1 MDLQLI
7 FLMAYSPS
15 IALLWYIYTRDK
27 IEPEPRKYVIATFIF
42 SATVSPLIA
51 LILEPLLPHT
61 GFWIAFGAALIE
73 EPAKLLAV
81 YIPYRMKQMDGIMD
95 GVVYG
100 VAAGVGFAA
109 TENIIYG
116 LGFGVGTTFIRGF
129 FTPIAHATFTAI
141 SAAGLGLMA
150 EGVTRSVRPYL
161 VTAIMFHAAWNL
173 TAFYLGEIYSLVI
186 LLLNTGVLV
195 LLTRAGMAE
204 DREKLDYYLLK
215 RQR

>member
-1 MDLQLI
+1 MDIQLI
-7 FLMAYSPS
+7 FLMALSPS
-15 IALLWYIYTRDK
+15 IALLWYIYTKDR
-27 IEPEPRKYVIATFIF
+27 IEPEPRKYVVATFLF

-61 GFWIAFGAALIE
+61 WFWIAFGAALIE

-81 YIPYRMKQMDGIMD
+81 YIPYRMRQMDGIMD

-141 SAAGLGLMA
+141 SAVGLGLMS
-150 EGVTRSVRPYL
+150 EGLARSVNPYL
-161 VTAIMFHAAWNL
+161 ATAILLHTTWNL
-173 TAFYLGEIYSLVI
+173 TAFYLGDLYSVAVLI
-186 LLLNTGVLV
+186 LNIAVLV
-195 LLTRAGMAE
+195 FLIRVGMAE
-204 DREKLDYYLLK
+204 DRRKLDYYLLK
-215 RQR
+215 RPR

>member
-1 MDLQLI
+1 MDLQLL
-7 FLMAYSPS
+7 FLMAFSPS
-15 IALLWYIYTRDK
+15 IALLWYIYTKDR
-27 IEPEPRKYVIATFIF
+27 IEPEPRKYVIATFLF
-42 SATVSPLIA
+42 STTVSPLIA
-51 LILEPLLPHT
+51 LILEPMLPHT

-116 LGFGVGTTFIRGF
+116 LGFGLGTTFIRGF

-141 SAAGLGLMA
+141 SAVGLGLMS
-150 EGVTRSVRPYL
+150 EGLARGIKPYL
-161 VTAIMFHAAWNL
+161 ATAIMFHAAWNL
-173 TAFYLGEIYSLVI
+173 TAFYLSDFSSIAVLI
-186 LLLNTGVLV
+186 INILV
-195 LLTRAGMAE
+195 LLSLLRAGVAE
-204 DREKLDYYLLK
+204 DRQKLDYYLLK
-215 RQR
+215 RLK

>member
-7 FLMAYSPS
+7 FLMAFSPS

-27 IEPEPRKYVIATFIF
+27 IEPEPRKYVIATFLF
-42 SATVSPLIA
+42 SATVSPLVA
-51 LILEPLLPHT
+51 LVLEPLLPHT
-61 GFWIAFGAALIE
+61 GFWVAFGAALIE

-81 YIPYRMKQMDGIMD
+81 YIPYRMRQMDGIMD

-116 LGFGVGTTFIRGF
+116 LGFGVETTFIRGF

-141 SAAGLGLMA
+141 AAVGLGLVS
-150 EGVTRSVRPYL
+150 EDLGRSVKPYL
-161 VTAIMFHAAWNL
+161 ATAILFHAIWNL
-173 TAFYLGEIYSLVI
+173 TAFYLGDLYSIAILILNITVLI
-186 LLLNTGVLV
+186 LLIRVGI
-195 LLTRAGMAE
+195 AE
-204 DREKLDYYLLK
+204 DRQKLDYYLFK
-215 RQR
+215 RLR

>member
-7 FLMAYSPS
+7 FLMAISPS
-15 IALLWYIYTRDK
+15 IALLWYIYTKDK
-27 IEPEPRKYVIATFIF
+27 IEPEPRKYVIATFLF
-42 SATVSPLIA
+42 SATISPLIA
-51 LILEPLLPHT
+51 LVLEPLLPHT

-141 SAAGLGLMA
+141 SAVGLGLMS
-150 EGVTRSVRPYL
+150 EGLTGSVKPYL
-161 VTAIMFHAAWNL
+161 ATAIMFHAAWNL
-173 TAFYLGEIYSLVI
+173 AAFYLSDFSSVI
-186 LLLNTGVLV
+186 ILIIDVLV
-195 LLTRAGMAE
+195 LLSLIRAGMAE
-204 DREKLDYYLLK
+204 DRQKLDYYLLK
-215 RQR
+215 RLR